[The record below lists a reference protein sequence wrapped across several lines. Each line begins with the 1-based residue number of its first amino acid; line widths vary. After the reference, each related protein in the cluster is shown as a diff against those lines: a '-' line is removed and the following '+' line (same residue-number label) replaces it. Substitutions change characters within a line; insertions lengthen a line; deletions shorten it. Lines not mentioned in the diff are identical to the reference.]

1 MERDRDREYFG
12 TPERVVAAGQ
22 DQRKKRLTPTGQNT
36 DKSYF
41 YNTGEQVKKGD
52 RVLHRKKEEI
62 VVAGAGGDTV
72 NPCVKLKNGKAPRV
86 SYLTFL
92 RREHPE
98 AHEPVAANDMVPGSI
113 FEVSN
118 NNNSNIAP
126 QQPAKLDDAL
136 LLAMEDMFRRF
147 MPEIVKEMAKSSD
160 VTKMSTGE

>member
-1 MERDRDREYFG
+1 M
-12 TPERVVAAGQ
+12 
-22 DQRKKRLTPTGQNT
+22 KKRLTPTGQNT

-62 VVAGAGGDTV
+62 VAAGSGGDTL

-86 SYLTFL
+86 SYLTFI
-92 RREHPE
+92 RREYPE
-98 AHEPVAANDMVPGSI
+98 AMAVAPNDMVPGSI
-113 FEVSN
+113 FDVSN
-118 NNNSNIAP
+118 NNNVHNEP
-126 QQPAKLDDAL
+126 QPVKLDAAL

-160 VTKMSTGE
+160 VTKMSTGADQHCY